1 MPHAPK
7 AGPHCVLRLR
17 LMQGGGGGG
26 GEGGEGGAGDGGY
39 PLFFKLSPF
48 NFAWQTPATSALE
61 S

>member
-1 MPHAPK
+1 
-7 AGPHCVLRLR
+7 
-17 LMQGGGGGG
+17 MQGGGGGG
-26 GEGGEGGAGDGGY
+26 GEGGEGGEGDGGY